1 MFFDSILR
9 LWKGFMTM
17 GVIRN
22 YDHDFHRKVLVVDDE
37 VVNREM
43 LGMILGTDYDVIYAE
58 NGREALEQ
66 AKVHRDML
74 SLILLDLMMPEMDG
88 YEVLER
94 LRADSVLS
102 KIPVI
107 VLTSEKSGEVK
118 SLQLGAVD
126 FLGKPYDLPEVI
138 LARVRR
144 SIELSEDSNII
155 QATENDTLTGLYT
168 REFFYEYAHQYDQ
181 YHQEQDMDAIVMNFN
196 RFHLI
201 NELYGRS
208 FGDKVLCTIADGIH
222 KIVEKTGGIACRYDA
237 DTFYLYTTH
246 CEDYESLLNQVVQ
259 GLSLIMKTP
268 EIRLR
273 MGVYPAMHREVA
285 IERRFDR
292 ALQACNSI
300 RNQYSTSLA
309 VYDTDMHESEV
320 HAARL
325 LEDFELALEQK
336 QFRVFYQPKYNIT
349 GDKPRLSSA
358 EALIR
363 WQHPEFGNVRPD
375 IFIPLFEENGLI
387 QKLDRYVWREAAAQ
401 IQKWRTAYG
410 VAIPISVNVSR
421 VDIYDPEMPDYL
433 LQLMEENEVNPK
445 DYLLEITE
453 SAYTDNSDQIVQVVK
468 KLRAAGFRVE
478 MDDFGSGYSSLN
490 MLTSL
495 PIDAL
500 KLDMVFIRNISEANK
515 DMRMVELILEIAAYL
530 EVPVVAEGVESEE
543 QYHLLKRAGCDVIQG
558 YYFSR
563 PLPQDE
569 FGHLIAKERRTDN

>member
-1 MFFDSILR
+1 
-9 LWKGFMTM
+9 M

-22 YDHDFHRKVLVVDDE
+22 YDHDFRRKVLVVDDE

-43 LGMILGTDYDVIYAE
+43 LGMILGTDYEVIYAE

-66 AKVHRDML
+66 VKLHREML

-88 YEVLER
+88 YEVLEK
-94 LRADSVLS
+94 LRGDSVLG

-107 VLTSEKSGEVK
+107 VLTSEKSAEVK

-155 QATENDTLTGLYT
+155 QATENDALTGLYT

-181 YHQEQDMDAIVMNFN
+181 YHQDQDMDAIVMNFN

-201 NELYGRS
+201 NELYGRP
-208 FGDKVLCTIADGIH
+208 FGDNVLCTIADGIQ
-222 KIVEKTGGIACRYDA
+222 KIMEHTGGIACRYDA
-237 DTFYLYTTH
+237 DTFYLYTAH
-246 CEDYESLLNQVVQ
+246 CENYERLLNQVVQ
-259 GLSLIMKTP
+259 GLSRIMKTP

-273 MGVYPAMHREVA
+273 MGVYPAIYREVA

-300 RNQYSTSLA
+300 RNQYSTSFA
-309 VYDTDMHESEV
+309 VYDMDMHEREV

-336 QFRVFYQPKYNIT
+336 QFRVLYQPKYNIT

-363 WQHPEFGNVRPD
+363 WQHPEFGSVRPD
-375 IFIPLFEENGLI
+375 VFIPLFEENGLI
-387 QKLDRYVWREAAAQ
+387 QKLDRYVWHEAAAQ
-401 IQKWRTAYG
+401 IKKWITTYG
-410 VAIPISVNVSR
+410 VAVPISVNVSR
-421 VDIYDPEMPDYL
+421 VDIYDPEMPEYL
-433 LQLMEENEVNPK
+433 LQLMKENEVNPAN
-445 DYLLEITE
+445 YLLEITE
-453 SAYTDNSDQIVQVVK
+453 SAYTDNSNQIVQVVK
-468 KLRAAGFRVE
+468 KLRDDGFRVE

-490 MLTSL
+490 MLTAL

-500 KLDMVFIRNISEANK
+500 KLDMAFIRNITEDNK

-563 PLPQDE
+563 PIPPEE
-569 FGHLIAKERRTDN
+569 FGCLIAKERGTEN